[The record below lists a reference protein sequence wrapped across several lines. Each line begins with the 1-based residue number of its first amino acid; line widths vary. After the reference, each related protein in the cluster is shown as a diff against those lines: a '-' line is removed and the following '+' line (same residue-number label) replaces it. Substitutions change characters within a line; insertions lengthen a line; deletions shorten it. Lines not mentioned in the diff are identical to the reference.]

1 MHIFCDF
8 DGTIT
13 TQDVTNFLWDR
24 HGTPGW
30 RDILLPPYRRGET
43 TNVDVM
49 DAGWRVIA
57 IPKDELLAEA
67 RASISLRPGFL
78 AFLDAC
84 EREHWSFHVISG
96 GIDWYVEAF
105 LPPGIRFTACV
116 AALEDGWRV
125 QLPPALDLPA
135 GVDFKVRVFRQC
147 RATLPAG
154 RSVFI
159 GDGRNDFQ
167 VANECDHVY
176 AVKGSTLARLCHE
189 AGIQAVQFESF
200 DEIVPHLRQ
209 AQALERE
216 QVVTPGA

>member
-1 MHIFCDF
+1 MQIFCDF

-13 TQDVTNFLWDR
+13 TEDVTNFLWDR

-49 DAGWRVIA
+49 DAGWRVIT
-57 IPKDELLAEA
+57 ISKNELLAEA

-78 AFLDAC
+78 ALLDAC

-96 GIDWYVEAF
+96 GIDWYVDAF
-105 LPPGIRFTACV
+105 LPPGVSFTACV

-125 QLPPALDLPA
+125 RLPA
-135 GVDFKVRVFRQC
+135 AFQVPPGVDFKVHVFRQ
-147 RATLPAG
+147 RRTKAPDV
-154 RSVFI
+154 RSVFV

-167 VANECDHVY
+167 VAAECDLVC

-189 AGIQAVQFESF
+189 AGIQTVQFESF
-200 DEIVPHLRQ
+200 DELVPHLLR
-209 AQALERE
+209 AQSLERE
-216 QVVTPGA
+216 RIVTPGA